1 MPLTVVALVTVET
14 VVTHADATSFVSV
27 MVVKRTMLTSCPTVI
42 CDVHCPAWPSDKTE
56 DRE

>member
-1 MPLTVVALVTVET
+1 MALVTVET

-42 CDVHCPAWPSDKTE
+42 CDVDAVHLGCKLNGWKID
-56 DRE
+56 DLL